1 MTRRLRSAFL
11 AAGVAAAAALP
22 AAATAA
28 VDVGDVAR
36 KALPPAAGMGAP
48 APGDGVL
55 VTFSDRPSAA
65 EARARLGDLGT
76 VTGLVP
82 AAGVWRLMPRNPAT
96 VLAAAGA
103 RRGVVA
109 AEWPLVRRSDARDV
123 PPPPLAAVDPGPI
136 SEPFQARQWGLAAAR
151 WSPADTG
158 RTPRPTIAILDG
170 GIDRDHPEWSGPDSP
185 LTGGFTAF
193 PGQSDALADDWGLTG
208 HGTHVAGIAAAPANG
223 LGIVGVAPGR
233 ATGASVMPVQVAD
246 RFGDFSDA
254 DLIAGIRFAVQNGAR
269 VINISAG
276 GPGAVAAFER
286 TVYWATQRGA
296 VIVAAVG
303 NEGDGSN
310 PVNYPAAYRRV
321 IGVAAQCSADINAAC
336 PRAFGVAAYSNRN
349 TTVDITAP
357 GDGIVS
363 TVPSNIDRDLIAPG
377 YGIKD
382 GTSMAA
388 PFVAGAAALLQAANG
403 NRLSPFQVRRQL
415 QNTATDMGSTG
426 RDNRSGYGALNIK
439 AAVTRQVVADDADE
453 VNDEIPYVKGRT
465 PYFLAIGGAPAVIDA
480 DIDQFDDPDDVYPIA
495 VRGGA
500 RLRLELTARR
510 GRLAIYLWRPGTRTV
525 RTGDANLSR
534 NLVSYRGRDARRQ
547 TMVVRVPTSGRYFVN
562 VYARGGQTPYRLT
575 ARALP

>member
-1 MTRRLRSAFL
+1 MTRGVRRAFL
-11 AAGVAAAAALP
+11 AGAIAAAALP
-22 AAATAA
+22 VPA
-28 VDVGDVAR
+28 VASVDIDAVAR
-36 KALPPAAGMGAP
+36 KALPPASGMGTAS
-48 APGDGVL
+48 PGDGVL

-65 EARARLGDLGT
+65 EVTRRLGDLGG
-76 VTGLVP
+76 VAGLVP
-82 AAGVWRLMPRNPAT
+82 DAGVWRLTPRDPGT
-96 VLAAAGA
+96 VLAAA
-103 RRGVVA
+103 RVRTGVVA

-136 SEPFQARQWGLAAAR
+136 AEPLQARQWGLAAAR
-151 WSPADTG
+151 WSAIDTG
-158 RTPRPTIAILDG
+158 RTPRPIIAILDG

-208 HGTHVAGIAAAPANG
+208 HGTHVAGVAAAPANG
-223 LGIVGVAPGR
+223 IGIVGVAPGR
-233 ATGASVMPVQVAD
+233 AGTASVMPVQVAD

-286 TVYWATQRGA
+286 TVFWATQRGA

-303 NEGDGSN
+303 NEGDSAN
-310 PVNYPAAYRRV
+310 PINYPAAYRRV
-321 IGVAAQCSADINAAC
+321 IGVAAQCSGDLNAAC
-336 PRAFGVAAYSNRN
+336 PRAYGVAAYSNRN
-349 TTVDITAP
+349 STVDITAP

-363 TVPSNIDRDLIAPG
+363 TVPASVERDLIAPG

-382 GTSMAA
+382 GTSMAS
-388 PFVAGAAALLQAANG
+388 PFVTGAAALLQAANG

-415 QNTATDMGSTG
+415 ENTATDMGPTG
-426 RDNRSGYGALNIK
+426 RDNQSGYGSLNID
-439 AAVTRQVVADDADE
+439 AAVTRQVVADDTDE
-453 VNDEIPYVKGRT
+453 VNDEIPYVKGRA
-465 PYFLAIGGAPAVIDA
+465 PRVLGIGAPPAVIDA
-480 DIDQFDDPDDVYPIA
+480 DIDQFDDPDDVYPVAI
-495 VRGGA
+495 RGGA

-525 RTGDANLSR
+525 RTGDGNLSR
-534 NLVSYRGRDARRQ
+534 NLVAYRGRDTRRQ
-547 TMVVRVPTSGRYFVN
+547 TMVVRVPTSGRYYVN